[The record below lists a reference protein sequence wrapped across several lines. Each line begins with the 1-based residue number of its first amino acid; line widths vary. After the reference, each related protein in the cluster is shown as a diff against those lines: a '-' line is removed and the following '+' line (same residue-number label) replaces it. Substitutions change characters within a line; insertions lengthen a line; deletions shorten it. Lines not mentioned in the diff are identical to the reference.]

1 MMSLP
6 DGGKTD
12 RFGKGCLKENRLKLN
27 WAGKEAMD
35 MVISWAPG
43 ECPGESAI
51 PSITRMFPKQTQQV
65 S

>member
-1 MMSLP
+1 MSLP
-6 DGGKTD
+6 DVGKTD
-12 RFGKGCLKENRLKLN
+12 MFGKGCLKENRLKLS

-35 MVISWAPG
+35 MAISWAPG
-43 ECPGESAI
+43 GCPGGSAI